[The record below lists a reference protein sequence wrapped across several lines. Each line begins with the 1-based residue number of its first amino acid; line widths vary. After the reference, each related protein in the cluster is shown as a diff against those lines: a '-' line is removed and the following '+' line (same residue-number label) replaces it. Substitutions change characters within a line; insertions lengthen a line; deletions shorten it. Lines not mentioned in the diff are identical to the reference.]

1 MTFLARCL
9 TGVLLLSAT
18 VLAPGAVASAADN
31 ATRDYLQALERI
43 CNTGVTQE
51 MQSLYRNAVA
61 ALDREGQVVAKT
73 NYQPAGRPAPSS
85 VRLRT
90 TTNPHGRATDFWE
103 PRPPDLAYL
112 NNCVHQAR

>member
-9 TGVLLLSAT
+9 RGVLLLSAM
-18 VLAPGAVASAADN
+18 VLAPGAMASAADS

-43 CNTGVTQE
+43 CKTGVTQE

-73 NYQPAGRPAPSS
+73 NHP
-85 VRLRT
+85 VRIRT
-90 TTNPHGRATDFWE
+90 TTSPHGKATDFWE

-112 NNCVHQAR
+112 NNCVHQGR